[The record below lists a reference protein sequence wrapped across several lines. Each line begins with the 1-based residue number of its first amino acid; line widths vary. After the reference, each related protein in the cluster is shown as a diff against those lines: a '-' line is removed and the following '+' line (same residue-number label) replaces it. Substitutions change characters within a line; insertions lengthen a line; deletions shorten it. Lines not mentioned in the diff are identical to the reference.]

1 MENRDLPPEA
11 KRALEEAKLRR
22 KQAELNPS
30 ETPKEVAG
38 RKGPD
43 PVRFGDW
50 EKNGIAIDF

>member
-1 MENRDLPPEA
+1 MEDRDLPPAA
-11 KRALEEAKLRR
+11 KRALKEAELRR
-22 KQAELNPS
+22 KQAETTQS
-30 ETPKEVAG
+30 EPPKEVAG

>member
-1 MENRDLPPEA
+1 MENRDLPPAA
-11 KRALEEAKLRR
+11 KRALKEAELRR
-22 KQAELNPS
+22 KQAEANQSVP
-30 ETPKEVAG
+30 PKEVAG